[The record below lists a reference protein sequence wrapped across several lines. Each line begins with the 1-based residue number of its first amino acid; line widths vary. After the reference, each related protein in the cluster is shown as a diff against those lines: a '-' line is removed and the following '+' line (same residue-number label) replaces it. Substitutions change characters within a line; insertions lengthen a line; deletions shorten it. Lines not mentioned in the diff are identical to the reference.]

1 MDARNRQYFTLL
13 YGVLDTEERRLS
25 CICAGHPGP
34 VLIRA
39 GQPPRVFDMPAIPIG
54 MMDGTTYTDTV
65 IELQPGDRLYL
76 YSDGV
81 TEETNPDDVPFENER
96 LFKTLDGAR
105 AQTLD
110 QSVEVLVDAVLSWN
124 GHERLSDDL
133 TVLALEI
140 R

>member
-1 MDARNRQYFTLL
+1 
-13 YGVLDTEERRLS
+13 
-25 CICAGHPGP
+25 
-34 VLIRA
+34 
-39 GQPPRVFDMPAIPIG
+39 